1 MKVSLM
7 EATLVSG
14 PDISLQNASYLS
26 SGLNLQQR
34 PPQVICQDVHVDP
47 QCRVCQI

>member
-7 EATLVSG
+7 EVTLVSG

-26 SGLNLQQR
+26 VLRSKLATEATPGHCLG
-34 PPQVICQDVHVDP
+34 CAM
-47 QCRVCQI
+47 